1 MYVKWRERKSK
12 QAAKIVLDIL
22 KYFGVGIIR
31 SNLKDLLFSDP
42 IFHSYARWT
51 KKSKNEEFSNWVV
64 SQIRNSYSQLQQ
76 DLVVLKLSELFE
88 SKGNFFVEF
97 GATDGINL
105 SNTYLLEKNGWNG
118 ILSEPAKFYQDA
130 LKRNRKCNIDYRCV
144 YSISGAKMEFS
155 ESNIG
160 EHSSLS
166 GFSRRQGGLQDEEI
180 LSTYEVESI
189 SLIELLVEY
198 HAPSYISYLSI
209 DTEGSEYE
217 ILKNFDFSRYTF
229 GFISVEV
236 TQNHGEISG
245 LLTQNGY
252 VQILAEYSAWD
263 QWWVPE
269 NGAVA
274 SYYS

>member
-1 MYVKWRERKSK
+1 MWKMFLE
-12 QAAKIVLDIL
+12 KIKKLVLHIFGLLGYGIISSYLRDIL
-22 KYFGVGIIR
+22 FADE
-31 SNLKDLLFSDP
+31 L
-42 IFHSYARWT
+42 FHSYARWAR
-51 KKSKNEEFSNWVV
+51 KDKHQELSKWVLARIKV
-64 SQIRNSYSQLQQ
+64 GYSQLQQ
-76 DLVVLKLSELFE
+76 DLVVLKLSEHFE
-88 SKGNFFVEF
+88 SKANFYVEF

-118 ILSEPAKFYQDA
+118 ILSEPAKLYQKA
-130 LKRNRKCNIDYRCV
+130 LKRNRKGHSDYRCV
-144 YSISGAKMEFS
+144 YSTSGAKMEFS

-166 GFSRRQGGLQDEEI
+166 GFSRREGGLRDEEI
-180 LSTYEVESI
+180 SSNYEVESI
-189 SLIELLVEY
+189 SLIDLLVEY

-245 LLTQNGY
+245 LLKKNGY
-252 VQILAEYSAWD
+252 IQILAEFSAWD

-274 SYYS
+274 SYYL